1 LVVQGQVRAVRE
13 DHVHFN
19 VSVGMGPVQVDDVRV
34 RAIRELDRVGKGRDS
49 GRVEDRQAEPRAS
62 TSRQTRAVGEGVVTM
77 VPAEEGEVA
86 VVWNLARIEHARN
99 EGRVVLVDG
108 EQERLDDSLEEAE
121 AYGGKKEEEAG
132 ASECD
137 ALELWQ
143 PSESLAPR
151 VHLGRRR
158 SHAPW
163 S

>member
-1 LVVQGQVRAVRE
+1 
-13 DHVHFN
+13 
-19 VSVGMGPVQVDDVRV
+19 
-34 RAIRELDRVGKGRDS
+34 
-49 GRVEDRQAEPRAS
+49 
-62 TSRQTRAVGEGVVTM
+62 M

-86 VVWNLARIEHARN
+86 VVWNLARVEHARN

-108 EQERLDDSLEEAE
+108 EQERLDDPLEEAE
-121 AYGGKKEEEAG
+121 AYGGEKEEEAG

-151 VHLGRRR
+151 VHLVRRR